1 MISQTVR
8 DECARFGGHIDT
20 EVSYT
25 ILLLEINEALIL
37 LNSPCFQ
44 EGCFETILIENIQR
58 TLGVNSILS
67 WLGFQEFSQEQ

>member
-1 MISQTVR
+1 
-8 DECARFGGHIDT
+8 
-20 EVSYT
+20 
-25 ILLLEINEALIL
+25 LLEILNEALIL